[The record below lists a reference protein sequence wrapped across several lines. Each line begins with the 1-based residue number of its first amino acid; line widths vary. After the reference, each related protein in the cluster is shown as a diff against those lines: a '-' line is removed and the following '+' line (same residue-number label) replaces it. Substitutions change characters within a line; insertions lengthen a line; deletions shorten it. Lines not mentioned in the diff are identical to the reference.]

1 MKLKSYLSKKF
12 EGRESFLENIVFP
25 IFGEEKFEDM
35 YDVEALDN
43 EDLQAMAKR
52 TGIKSAI
59 QYGLV
64 QVGTTEINIYDVTV
78 SDRVMMRRNRVG
90 IQQLIRRIMLDYTS
104 AFIIFHY
111 EDSDSWDWRFSFCQK
126 DNKEVT
132 EAKRYTFL
140 LGPGQS
146 CRTAAENFQKLID
159 KHGEI
164 NRDDIVAA
172 FDVEALSKEFFDK
185 YKAKYEKFCNYIY
198 DNRNDEDLF
207 GHEFAEWD
215 EKLIRDYVKK
225 LLGRIVFLHFL
236 QKKGWLGVP
245 VDKQWGE
252 GDTQFMRNLFKAST
266 PEQKDNYLD
275 CVLEPLFA
283 GALNTQRPNDI
294 FDLGVEGF
302 RTTRIPY
309 LNGGLFE
316 RDVLDEPKS
325 TFPASYFEDL
335 FEFFYQYNFTID
347 ENNPNDAEVGI
358 DPEMLGHIFENL
370 LEDNKDKGAFYTPK
384 EIVQYMC
391 RESLIAYL
399 TTCVMKKQGENHKPE
414 DEIKESV
421 RKLLNKPEEIV
432 PRMRM
437 EHIDD
442 FGSYIRNVKICDP
455 AIGSGAFPMG
465 LLNELVRCRVFI
477 NAWAKDEKGNL
488 LEGDYAALKTEI
500 ISNNIYGV
508 DIEKGAIDIARLRF
522 WLSIIVDEQTPHVL
536 PNFDYKFMQGN
547 SLIPTFDGKYINL
560 DTKSQKHINVEAM
573 KKEKQ
578 RLYELK
584 QKYYQ
589 AEGEEKHELNV
600 QIKDTILKLIS
611 RQLGYESRA
620 WYQHNAV
627 QGTLSFDDVETMS
640 FDEVRQS
647 LPEDKLQSIALAESL
662 HAKLNDSSIPV
673 SERSQI
679 DIHFFDWRIMFTEV
693 FDKGSDGFDIVIGNP
708 PYIQLQIDIH
718 KKGIDKKGNEY
729 TMKLGDVYKDSN
741 YLTFEKTGD
750 IYCLFYEQGVNILDT
765 KGTLCYITS
774 NKWMKSGYGE
784 ATRRYFINNCNPIL
798 LIDFTGTKIFENA
811 TVDVNILL
819 LRKEKNENKTKSVWL
834 DEISDIKDLFNCV
847 DKKSTISSYES
858 SEVWNILTAKDMLIK
873 NKIESKGKPLGKWDL
888 VLTRGV
894 GTGYDKAY
902 VITNDEKE
910 CLFSSCSID
919 ELERTASIIH
929 PMLRGRE
936 IDKYS
941 YKWNGL
947 WMIYIPLHF
956 PMNDIPNIKGAS
968 KEAEDTFSKLYP
980 TIYRHICQY
989 KDNLSTRDKTET
1001 GIRYEWYCMQR
1012 PRYDK
1017 FGKLGFSKIIYQ
1029 ELSQGSSFA
1038 FDEDGVYLLNNSAY
1052 YIHSQHDDKYLI
1064 AILNSKLI
1072 EYAYSKYYCTKLGKT
1087 GVRWLAQN
1095 IVNLPIVDA
1104 EEFQKQDIIKIV
1116 DQILS
1121 FKKSSCVADTSS
1133 LEAEIDQLV
1142 YQLYGLTDDE
1152 IAIVEGKNE

>member
-1 MKLKSYLSKKF
+1 MELKSYLSSKF
-12 EGRESFLENIVFP
+12 EGRDSFLENIVFP
-25 IFGEEKFEDM
+25 IFGEERFEDR

-43 EDLQAMAKR
+43 ADLQSMAQR
-52 TGIKSAI
+52 TGIKSVI
-59 QYGLV
+59 LYGMV
-64 QVGTTEINIYDVTV
+64 QIGTTEIYIYDVTV

-90 IQQLIRRIMLDYTS
+90 IQQLVRRIMDTFTS
-104 AFIIFHY
+104 AFILFHY

-126 DNKEVT
+126 DDKDAT

-164 NRDDIVAA
+164 SREDIVKA

-185 YKAKYEKFCNYIY
+185 YKAKYEKFCNFIY
-198 DNRNDEDLF
+198 DHRNDESLF
-207 GHEFAEWD
+207 GHEFSEWD
-215 EKLIRDYVKK
+215 DKLIRDYVKK

-266 PEQKDNYLD
+266 QEQKDNYLD

-294 FDLGVEGF
+294 FDLHVEGF

-316 RDVLDEPKS
+316 LDALDEPKS

-335 FEFFYQYNFTID
+335 FDFLYQYNFTID
-347 ENNPNDAEVGI
+347 ENDPNDAEVGI

-399 TTCVMKKQGENHKPE
+399 TTCVMKKQGENHNPE
-414 DEIKESV
+414 DKISESV

-432 PRMRM
+432 PQMTK
-437 EHIDD
+437 EHLDD

-522 WLSIIVDEQTPHVL
+522 WLSIIVDERTPHVL

-547 SLIPTFDGKYINL
+547 SLIPTFDGKFINL
-560 DTKSQKHINVEAM
+560 DTKSQSHTNVEAM
-573 KKEKQ
+573 KKDKQ
-578 RLYELK
+578 HLYELK
-584 QKYYQ
+584 QQYYK

-611 RQLGYESRA
+611 RQLGYESRS
-620 WYQHNAV
+620 WYQHNVV
-627 QGTLSFDDVETMS
+627 QTSLSFDDVTNMS

-647 LPEDKLQSIALAESL
+647 LPEEKQQTIALAESL
-662 HAKLNDSSIPV
+662 HAKLIDKSIPV
-673 SERSQI
+673 AERSQI

-693 FDKGSDGFDIVIGNP
+693 FDNGCDGFDIVIGNP
-708 PYIQLQIDIH
+708 PYISAPAQI
-718 KKGIDKKGNEY
+718 
-729 TMKLGDVYKDSN
+729 
-741 YLTFEKTGD
+741 
-750 IYCLFYEQGVNILDT
+750 
-765 KGTLCYITS
+765 
-774 NKWMKSGYGE
+774 
-784 ATRRYFINNCNPIL
+784 ANPIL
-798 LIDFTGTKIFENA
+798 AKQRDDIIASEKFVSLYQKWDLYIPFIEHGIQLACKDGIITMIVPYPLTNQTYGKKLREHIIANHELFELCDLNGTKIFENA
-811 TVDVNILL
+811 TVSNCIPFI
-819 LRKEKNENKTKSVWL
+819 RKSLSKYGITAISHIDETKS
-834 DEISDIKDLFNCV
+834 IKIAYLKTVDDLV
-847 DKKSTISSYES
+847 PDKKTA
-858 SEVWNILTAKDMLIK
+858 VWNVDNTKREANRHQNMNVLGDYCYISVGMVVNADEKTAKGEFKKEDLISLTYDDVHCRK
-873 NKIESKGKPLGKWDL
+873 YIEAKDIEKYAIKRVRYLEYNTDRCPDQLRRPTFRELYDHPRLILNCLGRINA
-888 VLTRGV
+888 T
-894 GTGYDKAY
+894 
-902 VITNDEKE
+902 
-910 CLFSSCSID
+910 ID
-919 ELERTASIIH
+919 ESEHCLHNHSIYCAVPWFSLSGVNNKSIT
-929 PMLRGRE
+929 
-936 IDKYS
+936 S
-941 YKWNGL
+941 S
-947 WMIYIPLHF
+947 
-956 PMNDIPNIKGAS
+956 IK
-968 KEAEDTFSKLYP
+968 KFSRK
-980 TIYRHICQY
+980 
-989 KDNLSTRDKTET
+989 TRMEM
-1001 GIRYEWYCMQR
+1001 E
-1012 PRYDK
+1012 
-1017 FGKLGFSKIIYQ
+1017 S
-1029 ELSQGSSFA
+1029 LSQKV
-1038 FDEDGVYLLNNSAY
+1038 DLKYLLG
-1052 YIHSQHDDKYLI
+1052 
-1064 AILNSKLI
+1064 ILNSKYADVLLTNLRGGDYHIYPEHIRNIPIPNATI
-1072 EYAYSKYYCTKLGKT
+1072 EQQQSIVRLVDETLKEKKT
-1087 GVRWLAQN
+1087 N
-1095 IVNLPIVDA
+1095 
-1104 EEFQKQDIIKIV
+1104 
-1116 DQILS
+1116 
-1121 FKKSSCVADTSS
+1121 ADTSS

-1152 IAIVEGKNE
+1152 IAVVEGGND

>member
-1 MKLKSYLSKKF
+1 MELKSYLSSKF

-25 IFGEEKFEDM
+25 IFGEDRFEDM
-35 YDVEALDN
+35 YDVDALDN
-43 EDLQAMAKR
+43 EDLQAMARR

-59 QYGLV
+59 LYGLV

-126 DNKEVT
+126 DNQEVT

-159 KHGEI
+159 KHGDI
-164 NRDDIVAA
+164 NRDDIVKA

-198 DNRNDEDLF
+198 DNRNDESLF

-245 VDKQWGE
+245 VGKQWGE

-266 PEQKDNYLD
+266 QEQKDNYLD
-275 CVLEPLFA
+275 LVLEPLFA

-294 FDLGVEGF
+294 FDLNIEGY

-316 RDVLDEPKS
+316 RDALDEPKS

-347 ENNPNDAEVGI
+347 ENDPNDAEVGI

-421 RKLLNKPEEIV
+421 RQLLTKPETIV
-432 PRMRM
+432 PRMTK
-437 EHIDD
+437 EHLED

-477 NAWAKDEKGNL
+477 NAWAKDDKGNL

-522 WLSIIVDEQTPHVL
+522 WLSIIVDERTPHVL

-547 SLIPTFDGKYINL
+547 SLIPTFDGKFINL
-560 DTKSQKHINVEAM
+560 ETKQIVNAVSEKLKTE
-573 KKEKQ
+573 KKE
-578 RLYELK
+578 LYRLK
-584 QKYYQ
+584 QLHYN
-589 AEGEEKHELNV
+589 ASGEEKNILD
-600 QIKDTILKLIS
+600 IKIKCSILRMIS
-611 RQLGYESRA
+611 MRLGAESRA
-620 WYQHNAV
+620 WHDTHCKQATMDFGGEQSQV
-627 QGTLSFDDVETMS
+627 SFDTIN
-640 FDEVRQS
+640 QS
-647 LPEDKLQSIALAESL
+647 LPVEMQQTNNLAKALY
-662 HAKLNDSSIPV
+662 KQLNDASIPV
-673 SERSQI
+673 AERSQI

-693 FDKGSDGFDIVIGNP
+693 FDNGSDGFDIVIGNP
-708 PYIQLQIDIH
+708 PYVTYKGKQKVNCSEELVRQLISI
-718 KKGIDKKGNEY
+718 
-729 TMKLGDVYKDSN
+729 YKDSAEYKIN
-741 YLTFEKTGD
+741 SYALFVELGQNISGNRGCLSFIIPSTILQNEYLKKIRKLLITANDLLKIVSFENKVFDAVTDSIIIEFLHGHTRSNLMKYYRVNDLNFTCTDCKCFNPEQWNSENELFKIDLRSNNDDKIIFSKMESNTIRLGD
-750 IYCLFYEQGVNILDT
+750 IYNVYVGIVANGIKKFLSEFQENNNYKKYLQGKHLEHYSI
-765 KGTLCYITS
+765 KKTS
-774 NKWMKSGYGE
+774 L
-784 ATRRYFINNCNPIL
+784 FINFDKDKLHSNT
-798 LIDFTGTKIFENA
+798 DETVYEKETKI
-811 TVDVNILL
+811 L
-819 LRKEKNENKTKSVWL
+819 LRKTGNV
-834 DEISDIKDLFNCV
+834 
-847 DKKSTISSYES
+847 
-858 SEVWNILTAKDMLIK
+858 LIA
-873 NKIESKGKPLGKWDL
+873 
-888 VLTRGV
+888 T
-894 GTGYDKAY
+894 
-902 VITNDEKE
+902 
-910 CLFSSCSID
+910 
-919 ELERTASIIH
+919 
-929 PMLRGRE
+929 
-936 IDKYS
+936 IDKEQYYTDQSIYNLYQQIGNNYS
-941 YKWNGL
+941 DYVL
-947 WMIYIPLHF
+947 
-956 PMNDIPNIKGAS
+956 
-968 KEAEDTFSKLYP
+968 
-980 TIYRHICQY
+980 
-989 KDNLSTRDKTET
+989 
-1001 GIRYEWYCMQR
+1001 
-1012 PRYDK
+1012 
-1017 FGKLGFSKIIYQ
+1017 
-1029 ELSQGSSFA
+1029 
-1038 FDEDGVYLLNNSAY
+1038 V
-1052 YIHSQHDDKYLI
+1052 
-1064 AILNSKLI
+1064 AILNSKLMNYYYNKKLITNADVFPYIKGVHIKSFPIPNKQINSLLDETI
-1072 EYAYSKYYCTKLGKT
+1072 ENKVKELIDYK
-1087 GVRWLAQN
+1087 QN
-1095 IVNLPIVDA
+1095 RNSIKVN
-1104 EEFQKQDIIKIV
+1104 
-1116 DQILS
+1116 
-1121 FKKSSCVADTSS
+1121 S
-1133 LEAEIDQLV
+1133 LEHEIDQLV
-1142 YQLYGLTDDE
+1142 YQLYGLTDEE
-1152 IAIVEGKNE
+1152 IAIVEGKNK

>member
-1 MKLKSYLSKKF
+1 MSMELKSYLSKKF

-347 ENNPNDAEVGI
+347 ENDPNDAEVGI

-437 EHIDD
+437 EHLDD

-547 SLIPTFDGKYINL
+547 SLIPTFDGKFINL
-560 DTKSQKHINVEAM
+560 ETEKINKEYYKKLVAE
-573 KKEKQ
+573 KKE
-578 RLYELK
+578 LYRLK
-584 QKYYQ
+584 QLHYN
-589 AEGEEKHELNV
+589 ASGNEKHELDV
-600 QIKDTILKLIS
+600 KIKYSILRLIAV
-611 RQLGYESRA
+611 RLGYESRS
-620 WYQHNAV
+620 WYKNHVTQNSLFKDEE
-627 QGTLSFDDVETMS
+627 TSFDIVRKTLPKEKQKVIEFVE
-640 FDEVRQS
+640 
-647 LPEDKLQSIALAESL
+647 ALSN
-662 HAKLNDSSIPV
+662 KLNDTSVPI
-673 SERSQI
+673 EKRSQI
-679 DIHFFDWRIMFTEV
+679 NIHFFDWRIMFTEV
-693 FDKGSDGFDIVIGNP
+693 FDNGSDGFDIVIGNP
-708 PYIQLQIDIH
+708 PYIKEYENRNAFDGFRENSPYYIGKMDLWHGFTCNAIDLCKNYGIVMFIAQNNWTTNAGACKMRKKVVDETRILQMVDFNDYMVFGESASIQTMIMLFCKDSKSNGYKIDYRKQTLSSGKVGMVQLLGQTGDHCLMRPIFNREFYKGKYITFSKFDDVLTKIDSMDSYLSQDEIAQGIVFPQDFLNKKGHNKIPSFPVGTGIFCLTQSELNALRLTESETKLIKPYYTTEQIH
-718 KKGIDKKGNEY
+718 KYY
-729 TMKLGDVYKDSN
+729 TD
-741 YLTFEKTGD
+741 E
-750 IYCLFYEQGVNILDT
+750 
-765 KGTLCYITS
+765 
-774 NKWMKSGYGE
+774 
-784 ATRRYFINNCNPIL
+784 
-798 LIDFTGTKIFENA
+798 
-811 TVDVNILL
+811 
-819 LRKEKNENKTKSVWL
+819 NENK
-834 DEISDIKDLFNCV
+834 
-847 DKKSTISSYES
+847 
-858 SEVWNILTAKDMLIK
+858 
-873 NKIESKGKPLGKWDL
+873 
-888 VLTRGV
+888 
-894 GTGYDKAY
+894 
-902 VITNDEKE
+902 
-910 CLFSSCSID
+910 
-919 ELERTASIIH
+919 
-929 PMLRGRE
+929 
-936 IDKYS
+936 
-941 YKWNGL
+941 L
-947 WMIYIPLHF
+947 WMIYTDSKFKADNSLDCFPRIKKHLDQFTSVITSDNKPYGLHRARNSYFFTGKKIISLRKCSNGPVFSYSECDCYVSQTFFSIKTNRWNLKFLTGLLNSSLIRFWLQNKGKMQGENYQVDKEPLMGIPL
-956 PMNDIPNIKGAS
+956 PQTSYMQQNMI
-968 KEAEDTFSKLYP
+968 ELV
-980 TIYRHICQY
+980 
-989 KDNLSTRDKTET
+989 ET
-1001 GIRYEWYCMQR
+1001 
-1012 PRYDK
+1012 
-1017 FGKLGFSKIIYQ
+1017 
-1029 ELSQGSSFA
+1029 
-1038 FDEDGVYLLNNSAY
+1038 VYA
-1052 YIHSQHDDKYLI
+1052 K
-1064 AILNSKLI
+1064 
-1072 EYAYSKYYCTKLGKT
+1072 
-1087 GVRWLAQN
+1087 
-1095 IVNLPIVDA
+1095 
-1104 EEFQKQDIIKIV
+1104 
-1116 DQILS
+1116 
-1121 FKKSSCVADTSS
+1121 
-1133 LEAEIDQLV
+1133 
-1142 YQLYGLTDDE
+1142 
-1152 IAIVEGKNE
+1152 